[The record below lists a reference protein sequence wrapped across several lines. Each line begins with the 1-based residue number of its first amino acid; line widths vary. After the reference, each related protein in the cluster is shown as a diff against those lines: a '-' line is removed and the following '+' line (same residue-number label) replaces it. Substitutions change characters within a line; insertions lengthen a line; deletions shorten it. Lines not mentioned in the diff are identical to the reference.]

1 MIFIYVYVKSLIIYG
16 RIMIK
21 YLRKICFTLL
31 LMVCHNLFA
40 ENGLLFNVSATGTP
54 ANINLTLCL
63 NGKRAFSCQNYNV
76 SALTLSIITT
86 IRNHH
91 YPFAGIKINTPGY
104 TLANLGLDC
113 APSSSEYCLFAV
125 SDTTPK
131 NLVIVTTGPLAIN
144 PPSLPPAT
152 LNTAYSQTLT
162 ASEGVPP
169 YTYAVTSGSLPTGL
183 SLDSTTGV
191 ISGTPTTDST
201 YNFTITGTDS
211 RTPTA
216 DTGSQAYSIVVTGP
230 LPLSPTSLPGATLN
244 TAYSQAV
251 TANEGV
257 PPYTYAVT
265 SGSLPSGLS
274 LNSSTGVISGTP
286 TTESTYNF
294 TITAT
299 DSQTPTADTGSQA
312 YSIVVTGLL
321 TISPDSLPSARVGR
335 RYNQTVTA
343 SGGVAPYSY
352 TITSGSLPAGLSLN
366 GATGVISGRP
376 SSVIGSSFTITATDS
391 QTPTA
396 NTGSMPYTITIS

>member
-1 MIFIYVYVKSLIIYG
+1 
-16 RIMIK
+16 MIK

-91 YPFAGIKINTPGY
+91 YPFAGIKINTTGY

-169 YTYAVTSGSLPTGL
+169 YTYAVTSGSLP
-183 SLDSTTGV
+183 
-191 ISGTPTTDST
+191 
-201 YNFTITGTDS
+201 
-211 RTPTA
+211 
-216 DTGSQAYSIVVTGP
+216 
-230 LPLSPTSLPGATLN
+230 
-244 TAYSQAV
+244 
-251 TANEGV
+251 
-257 PPYTYAVT
+257 
-265 SGSLPSGLS
+265 SGLS

-321 TISPDSLPSARVGR
+321 TISPDSLPSARIGR